1 MYTNYSNLPK
11 MKKKIR
17 KLWQTKDVLMLL
29 LAMRVQTT
37 PL

>member
-1 MYTNYSNLPK
+1 MYTNYSNLQK